1 MLNGNLFLSRGSL
14 CSFQL
19 SKSCIEILKSPDTL
33 LESSDAFIKV
43 SKDLS
48 DFIHGTLLRVCLLI
62 CDLSGLLN
70 KLIKVCHS
78 KVVEQ
83 ERPHILVIA
92 GF

>member
-1 MLNGNLFLSRGSL
+1 
-14 CSFQL
+14 
-19 SKSCIEILKSPDTL
+19 
-33 LESSDAFIKV
+33 V

-48 DFIHGTLLRVCLLI
+48 DFIDGSLLRVCLLI